1 MQRRLASKL
10 ILIVSIPLVVQ
21 IGLLAALGALQMK
34 AAGFAEQLEEQRGK
48 NAALIGLQDD
58 LFQLW
63 LSNKSVQVGEGQQF
77 GDAIDTFN
85 RIQERMREIDGIYRN
100 DPASRKV
107 IKDFEVQMR
116 RQAQLIVEEP
126 EAVMMGTP
134 RKWIEPVKNL
144 KGEYNHIRELLTKGV
159 TESTDLAKKI
169 QKINDLS
176 LKVLGIGV
184 IVEFVL
190 ILLSVY
196 WFHRG
201 IAGRFSNLSETI
213 TNVALKRPLNPA
225 LNGKDELAY
234 IDDIFRKM
242 ASELSE
248 SEVIQ
253 DALIENARDVIFSL
267 DEKLSFTE
275 VNAASSVVFGYSAEE
290 LTSMRVA
297 NLVKEDD
304 LTKAMAQ
311 FENAKKRTVEPFEV
325 RIKRADRVIVDTLW
339 SVTWSRSNRTYFC
352 VAHDNTNRKE
362 AERLRSELTQLIS
375 DDLRSPLAQL
385 NNCFNDLGT
394 GKLGTLT
401 DQGVKFRGNASAAT
415 SQMLTL
421 VNDLLDIESFESGG
435 LSLKL
440 KLVALESV
448 FEQAVQQASGLSQ
461 KYKVKI
467 QPDDVEIA
475 IVADKDRLI
484 QVLTN
489 LISNAVKFSPADSTV
504 RLTGAETQDG
514 FIEIQVIDQGRGIP
528 EEILPFIFDRFR
540 QVEMSDSKTKGG
552 SGLGLAICKALVEL
566 HKGTIT
572 VTSQSGKGTTFIVRI
587 PGLGAH
593 LEAGIPE

>member
-10 ILIVSIPLVVQ
+10 ILIVSIPLVAQ
-21 IGLLAALGALQMK
+21 IGLLAALGALQVK
-34 AAGFAEQLEEQRGK
+34 AAGYAEKLEEQRGK
-48 NAALIGLQDD
+48 NAALLALQDD
-58 LFQLW
+58 LFRLW
-63 LSNKSVQVGEGQQF
+63 LSNKRVEAPQLEQIDESI
-77 GDAIDTFN
+77 DAYR
-85 RIQERMREIDGIYRN
+85 RIQQRMVEIDGFYKN
-100 DPASRKV
+100 DPDSRKI
-107 IKDFEVQMR
+107 IKDFEAQMQ
-116 RQAQLIVEEP
+116 RQAQMIAEEP

-159 TESTDLAKKI
+159 TESTSLVARI
-169 QKINDLS
+169 QNLNDLS
-176 LKVLGIGV
+176 LKILAFGSLG
-184 IVEFVL
+184 ELVL

-196 WFHRG
+196 WFKQSV
-201 IAGRFSNLSETI
+201 AGKFSNLSETI
-213 TNVALKRPLNPA
+213 TNLALNRPLNPA
-225 LNGKDELAY
+225 IKGKDELAY

-242 ASELSE
+242 ANELSE

-253 DALIENARDVIFSL
+253 DAIIENARDVIFSL

-275 VNAASSVVFGYSAEE
+275 VNAASAVVFGYSAEE

-297 NLVKEDD
+297 NLVKEED
-304 LTKAMAQ
+304 LSRALAQ
-311 FENAKKRTVEPFEV
+311 FENAKKYTIDPFEV
-325 RIKRADRVIVDTLW
+325 RIKRADRAIVDTLW
-339 SVTWSRSNRTYFC
+339 SVTWSRTNRTYFC

-375 DDLRSPLAQL
+375 DDLRAPLAHL
-385 NNCFNDLGT
+385 NNCFNDLGA
-394 GKLGTLT
+394 GKLGTLSP
-401 DQGVKFRGNASAAT
+401 QGIKFRGSASAAT

-421 VNDLLDIESFESGG
+421 VNDLLDIENFESGS
-435 LSLKL
+435 LSLRL
-440 KLVALESV
+440 KLVALESI

-461 KYKVKI
+461 KYNVNI
-467 QPDDVEIA
+467 LPDDVEIA

-489 LISNAVKFSPADSTV
+489 LLSNAVKFSPADSTV
-504 RLTGAETQDG
+504 RLTGSETEDG

-528 EEILPFIFDRFR
+528 EEIIPFIFDRFR
-540 QVEMSDSKTKGG
+540 QVELSDARMKGG

-572 VTSQSGKGTTFIVRI
+572 VTSKSGEGTTFTVRI

-593 LEAGIPE
+593 LESGIPE